1 MARARGWRR
10 HLTGP
15 DAEPQAEDPTA
26 AAAPS
31 GPPPTRI
38 EPGCEIEG
46 NFSLEGPLVVE
57 GEFRGSIACG
67 AAVTVGEHGSVEAGI
82 DAREVDV
89 HGAVVGDIT
98 ARREVVLHPTA
109 RVHGNLTAPSIVI
122 ERGAFY
128 QGETRMFRPER
139 RLQDE
144 RSEAPALAA
153 TES

>member
-1 MARARGWRR
+1 MAGTRGWRR

-15 DAEPQAEDPTA
+15 DPEPREQAEV
-26 AAAPS
+26 AAPS

-46 NFSLEGPLVVE
+46 NFALDGPLVVE
-57 GEFRGSIACG
+57 GEFRGAIECG
-67 AAVTVGEHGSVEAGI
+67 ASVTVSEHGSVEAGI
-82 DAREVDV
+82 EGREVNI

-109 RVHGNLTAPSIVI
+109 RVHGNLTAPSVVI
-122 ERGAFY
+122 ERGAFF

-139 RLQDE
+139 RILDE
-144 RSEAPALAA
+144 CSDAVTPAIAP
-153 TES
+153 EG